1 MARTGRPSNY
11 DFKLCEEICEQVSNG
26 GNIKSILES
35 KDKYPSF
42 PTFCKWKREN
52 DELFNLYINS
62 HQDKA
67 IAIEQEMD
75 NLKDNL
81 LTGKIDASTY
91 NTIVQTLKWKSA
103 KFYPKVFGDNK
114 QIDLNVDDKRL
125 TPEEREKRIKKLK
138 EKLIA
143 KG

>member
-1 MARTGRPSNY
+1 MARLTEYNY
-11 DFKLCEEICEQVSNG
+11 DLCVEICEQVSQG
-26 GNIKSILES
+26 GNIKSILEK

-42 PTFCKWKREN
+42 PTFCRWKREH

-75 NLKDNL
+75 SLKDML
-81 LTGKIDASTY
+81 LSGKIDASTY

-114 QIDLNVDDKRL
+114 NVDITSGDKPL
-125 TPEEREKRIKKLK
+125 NTSMTVEIVKPIDEDD
-138 EKLIA
+138 
-143 KG
+143 

>member
-1 MARTGRPSNY
+1 MAAGRPSEY
-11 DFKLCEEICEQVSNG
+11 DFELCKEICEQVSEG
-26 GNIKSILES
+26 GNIKSILKS
-35 KDKYPSF
+35 KDEYPSF

-52 DELFNLYINS
+52 DELFNLYVNA

-67 IAIEQEMD
+67 IAIEEEMD
-75 NLKDNL
+75 DLKDML
-81 LTGKIDASTY
+81 LKEKIDPSTY

-125 TPEEREKRIKKLK
+125 TPEERNKKIEELK
-138 EKLIA
+138 AKLIA
-143 KG
+143 K